1 MMAAPLILIIPRM
14 LKGSCLSSWFF
25 SSGNFGM
32 LWIYWHQ
39 KLALLFTIATNCKPS
54 YVMTAFQFHHHPH
67 DHPKDHYTHYHH
79 HHHSHPYQSL
89 APRHKAQT
97 GLRAAFLMLRSSR
110 WGLLSAQISL
120 CAYRSY
126 IKIYP
131 AGVYTPWSIL
141 LLDNN
146 LCIPPCLDSSVYH
159 P

>member
-25 SSGNFGM
+25 SFM
-32 LWIYWHQ
+32 QLFH
-39 KLALLFTIATNCKPS
+39 ALNLLTSTACSAVYHCNCKPS

-67 DHPKDHYTHYHH
+67 DHPNDHYTHHH
-79 HHHSHPYQSL
+79 HHPHPHPHQSL

-131 AGVYTPWSIL
+131 AWVYTPWSIL

-146 LCIPPCLDSSVYH
+146 LCIPPCLDSSVYN